1 MKVNNIQNIM
11 KNNKISKWINNK
23 FIGLTAIL
31 KINKLRLKTKIS
43 NLTDLI
49 IIKIHRQKNFRIIM
63 KRDFQIID

>member
-11 KNNKISKWINNK
+11 KNNKILKWINNK
-23 FIGLTAIL
+23 FIGLTAIH
-31 KINKLRLKTKIS
+31 KMNKLRLKTKIS

-49 IIKIHRQKNFRIIM
+49 IIKIHRQKNFQIIM

>member
-1 MKVNNIQNIM
+1 M
-11 KNNKISKWINNK
+11 S
-23 FIGLTAIL
+23 LTAIH
-31 KINKLRLKTKIS
+31 KMNKKRFKTKIL